1 MSRSIQ
7 QLPNNSGTTSV
18 TEVYTSTGFNAGDPV
33 YFQNG
38 DYKNPTNLTA
48 PSTVNFSF
56 ANNAAIAPNSPTGVG
71 GIIAPSFTYADM
83 QTGVGGGTARRFASV
98 LTNGNIVQAW
108 SMYNN
113 APTNNNRVHFR
124 VITPTGTVVVA
135 PTLVSATFVSANY
148 ACVSVVAL
156 VGGGFAVGWG
166 NTSGGTSNVANY
178 AIYDNAGTVVTA
190 ATQDTSLSFG
200 SGGTYCPLEMT
211 ALANGGFA
219 IAVKTSGAIISLRS
233 YSSTGVGAYAAI
245 TLGFTSAANENSFA
259 LTSRSDSSVFIC
271 DRYDSTNYYYNIYN
285 SGGTSITG
293 LLSFSTPAG
302 IGSGGYVGSPDAS
315 VLPDGTTIVI
325 GYYSAN
331 GTYGYPAIRLLPTGN
346 TMGAEII
353 AIPLANSFYSTNYSG
368 QYLSVQA
375 LSSSNFI
382 LYFSDGYG
390 NMQYAFYNSSGT
402 CISGSNGTGAI
413 PLQVNGG
420 FCSANNRITLLES
433 SGFVYAYW
441 TAAKNN
447 QKPTQQ
453 VFCKISTT
461 SYLVAPLL
469 SVVGAPYTV
478 TGQPTGASI
487 PSTINPNSLSYYS
500 TSSSSTVATNT
511 PATLIGPTV
520 ASSSTVEA
528 VANCVLTNGNFVLV
542 WKNASGYAVF
552 ANVYSPSGGL
562 ISSISVGTGASG
574 QYGLRVCALSD
585 GGFIVA
591 YHTSSTVLTLARYS
605 SGYSFSSSTTIT
617 INTYS
622 VVYNFDIA
630 GLPDGK
636 CVVFYSFD
644 GSSARVQVFSSSFTI
659 LQTVVVSGTPQGL
672 AIANNSWGGFAIA
685 YFRQGSSGNA
695 ISYVPTGT
703 NTWASVAASGLSSC
717 DAYPKN
723 PQLCATESGLY
734 IFTQSTSGYPSY
746 GMWSDPGVASVS
758 YTTAMSAWPFG
769 SANAPTT
776 YPCMGIGLTG
786 DGSVVIA
793 TSYNSTSLGIG
804 SVPAQMTFSSGQT
817 VEYNIA
823 GSNSIPMFS
832 KNGYTTAVAYDI
844 SAQPRVSSGAG
855 SNAIIS
861 FIGANQYPNFIIIN
875 GACNSNVYSITA
887 GVTPSALTPIAPV
900 ATSGVISGAF
910 AGVAITSAT
919 AGSTGQL
926 ATNGQAL
933 LGASYTSTATGAFD
947 STGGAVSGLKGTFN
961 GRSVNLQGNS

>member
-7 QLPNNSGTTSV
+7 QLPNNSGTTNV

-48 PSTVNFSF
+48 PSTVNFNF
-56 ANNAAIAPNSPTGVG
+56 VNNAAIAPNSPTGVG

-135 PTLVSATFVSANY
+135 PTLVSSTFVSATY

-166 NTSGGTSNVANY
+166 NSSGGTSNVANY

-190 ATQDTSLSFG
+190 ATQDTTLSFG

-219 IAVKTSGAIISLRS
+219 IAIKNTGATLYLRA
-233 YSSTGVGAYAAI
+233 YSSTGVAAYTAI
-245 TLGFTSAANENSFA
+245 NTGITAAANENSFA
-259 LTSRSDSSVFIC
+259 LTSRSDSSVFVC
-271 DRYDSTNYYYNIYN
+271 DRYDTTTYYYNLYN

-293 LLSFSTPAG
+293 GLSFSTPAG

-353 AIPLANSFYSTNYSG
+353 AIPVANSFYSTNYSG
-368 QYLSVQA
+368 VYLSVQT

-420 FCSANNRITLLES
+420 FCSANNRVTLLES

-453 VFCKISTT
+453 VFCKINTT
-461 SYLVAPLL
+461 SYLVTPFL
-469 SVVGAPYTV
+469 SVTGSPYTV

-487 PSTINPNSLSYYS
+487 PSTVNPNSLSYYS

-511 PATLIGPTV
+511 PATQIGPV
-520 ASSSTVEA
+520 AVSSSAVDS
-528 VANCVLTNGNFVLV
+528 VANCVLPNGNFVIV
-542 WKNASGYAVF
+542 WKVSTGYAVF
-552 ANVYSPSGGL
+552 ANVYSITGGL
-562 ISSISVGTGASG
+562 LSSISVGTGAAG
-574 QYGLRVCALSD
+574 NFGLRVCALSD

-622 VVYNFDIA
+622 VVYNYDIA

-636 CVVFYSFD
+636 CVVFYSLD
-644 GSSARVQVFSSSFTI
+644 GTNARVQVFSSSFTS
-659 LQTVVVSGTPQGL
+659 LQTISVSGTPQGL
-672 AIANNSWGGFAIA
+672 AVANNSWGGFAIA
-685 YFRQGSSGNA
+685 YYRQSSTGNA

-703 NTWASVAASGLSSC
+703 DAWTAVAASGLSNC
-717 DAYPKN
+717 DAYPQN

-734 IFTQSTSGYPSY
+734 IYTQSTSSFPSY
-746 GMWSDPGVASVS
+746 GMWSDPGSALVS
-758 YTTAMSAWPFG
+758 YTSSLSSWPLG
-769 SANAPTT
+769 SANSPTSN
-776 YPCMGIGLTG
+776 PCMGIGLTG
-786 DGSVVIA
+786 DGNVVIA
-793 TSYNSTSLGIG
+793 TSYNSTSLGIAC
-804 SVPAQMTFSSGQT
+804 VPAQMTFSTGQG
-817 VEYNIA
+817 VEYSIT

-832 KNGYTTAVAYDI
+832 KNGYTTSVVYGT
-844 SAQPRVSSGAG
+844 SAQPRVASSAG

-861 FIGANQYPNFIIIN
+861 FIGANQYPSFMIIN
-875 GACNSNVYSITA
+875 GASNSNIYSITA